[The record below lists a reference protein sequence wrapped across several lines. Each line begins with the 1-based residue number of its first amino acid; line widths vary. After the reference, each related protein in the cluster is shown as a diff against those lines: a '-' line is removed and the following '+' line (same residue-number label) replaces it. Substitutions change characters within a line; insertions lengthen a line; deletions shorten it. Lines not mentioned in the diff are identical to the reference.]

1 MNIEIATLLLF
12 SLMILLLITGLPMSF
27 SLLVAATIFILFLWG
42 INALPMVIRKIYSFS
57 DTVILVAVPLF
68 ILMGAVLERSGVAED
83 LYRLMHGLLGRV
95 RGGLAIGT
103 VVICTIFA
111 AMTGISG
118 ASTVAM
124 GVIALPQMLKRSYDK
139 TIALGSIAAGG
150 ALGILIPPSI
160 TMIVYGVFA
169 RESVGKLF
177 IGGILPGI
185 LLSSLFIAYIATRS
199 FLQPHLAPS
208 VEPEEAFSFRQT
220 FVALKGTIL
229 PIILVMAVLGSI
241 FSGAATP
248 TEASAVG
255 ALGAIIAA
263 IVRGKFSW
271 CLFKEAI
278 YRTFSLSG
286 MIFWIILGASLF
298 VAVYVAIGGQELVKT
313 LFIELPVNRWVIVIL
328 MQLTLFILGCFMD
341 PLGIIMITV
350 PVYVPVIRALGFDP
364 VWFGIIFTMNLEMA
378 YLTPPFGG
386 NLFYLKGVV
395 PPEINMLDLYR
406 AIVPFVCLQALGLA
420 IVMAFPQIALLL
432 PSLMSL

>member
-1 MNIEIATLLLF
+1 
-12 SLMILLLITGLPMSF
+12 MSF
-27 SLLVAATIFILFLWG
+27 SLLAAATIFILSLWG

-68 ILMGAVLERSGVAED
+68 ILMGAVLERSGIAED
-83 LYRLMHGLLGRV
+83 LYRLMHGLLGRL

-160 TMIVYGVFA
+160 IMIVYGVFA

-386 NLFYLKGVV
+386 NLFYLKGVAPKDITMWEIIKSALPFPGLQFIGLV
-395 PPEINMLDLYR
+395 IIVFYPP
-406 AIVPFVCLQALGLA
+406 LA
-420 IVMAFPQIALLL
+420 TWL
-432 PSLMSL
+432 PNVIFAPGKFGV

>member
-1 MNIEIATLLLF
+1 
-12 SLMILLLITGLPMSF
+12 MSF
-27 SLLVAATIFILFLWG
+27 SLLAAATIFILSLWG

-68 ILMGAVLERSGVAED
+68 ILMGAVLERSGIAED
-83 LYRLMHGLLGRV
+83 LYRLMHGLLGRL

-160 TMIVYGVFA
+160 IMIVYGVFA

-406 AIVPFVCLQALGLA
+406 AVVPFVCLQALGLA

-432 PSLMSL
+432 PSLISL